1 MTTATIAKPWYRE
14 FWPWFLMAG
23 PFLAMLGCFIT
34 MYFAFTQFSNQP
46 IQEEGLVKRGLVI
59 EHQERG
65 GALGGRPVQPQ
76 RTRMGL
82 RSDVDPVAVACS
94 ALDLRADRPAG
105 RGHIRARA
113 HRRTGFYTV
122 SFFVLWVM
130 AGCPARSR
138 PI

>member
-59 EHQERG
+59 EHQ
-65 GALGGRPVQPQ
+65 GAGRRVRRPSGP
-76 RTRMGL
+76 TRKTKEGTHGPEIV
-82 RSDVDPVAVACS
+82 DVDPVAVVPGGGS
-94 ALDLRADRPAG
+94 L
-105 RGHIRARA
+105 
-113 HRRTGFYTV
+113 
-122 SFFVLWVM
+122 
-130 AGCPARSR
+130 
-138 PI
+138 